1 MGTSLSRRAGGIS
14 ALVAPWNK
22 KMLRA
27 TLLSLALAAVVSILA
42 VDAASSPCTDLQDL
56 GFALSFGNRG
66 PCKRTYRQISKPA
79 NELSLDLGPNRID
92 PKYNLGPNRIEP
104 EYNPTFWRLI
114 NMLESLQQSHLGKR
128 ANEEVDEKKRSF
140 PNIRLVP
147 DNIGKPFPF
156 YNTL

>member
-27 TLLSLALAAVVSILA
+27 TLLSLALAASVSILA

-66 PCKRTYRQISKPA
+66 PCKRAYRQISKPE
-79 NELSLDLGPNRID
+79 NKLSLDLGP
-92 PKYNLGPNRIEP
+92 KSEYNLGPNQIEP

>member
-27 TLLSLALAAVVSILA
+27 TLLSLALAASVSILA

-66 PCKRTYRQISKPA
+66 PCKRTYRQISKPE
-79 NELSLDLGPNRID
+79 NKLSLDLGP
-92 PKYNLGPNRIEP
+92 KSEYNLGPNRIEP

-140 PNIRLVP
+140 PNIRLQTPNNV
-147 DNIGKPFPF
+147 GKPFPF
-156 YNTL
+156 SNTF

>member
-14 ALVAPWNK
+14 ALVAPCNK

-79 NELSLDLGPNRID
+79 NELSLDLGPNRI
-92 PKYNLGPNRIEP
+92 EP

-140 PNIRLVP
+140 ANIRLQTPNNV
-147 DNIGKPFPF
+147 GKPFPF
-156 YNTL
+156 SNTF